1 MSLPNTTKPIFV
13 VFYVFMLNPADELRI
28 VNWTPALAEQ
38 DLPFR
43 YAAQIESNS
52 IEEFLT
58 DEVQVKVAIKR
69 TVKPKANVSTGSNT
83 DGVTLYND
91 INFQIENLAISY
103 TYMYEND
110 LGIFYAVTVLDNNVF
125 IPRIG
130 KAKSSVVYDLET
142 VEQSGSDKPYFE
154 ENKQSLLNFFKENEN
169 KLRANFE
176 RRRLT

>member
-1 MSLPNTTKPIFV
+1 MSVANQPKPIFV
-13 VFYVFMLNPADELRI
+13 VFYVFMLKPADDLRI
-28 VNWTPALAEQ
+28 VNWTPVSEEHK
-38 DLPFR
+38 LPFR

-58 DEVQVKVAIKR
+58 NEVQVKIAFRR
-69 TVKPKANVSTGSNT
+69 TVKPKANLSTGSIT
-83 DGVTLYND
+83 DGAVMYND

-110 LGIFYAVTVLDNNVF
+110 LGIFYAVTVLDSNVF

-169 KLRANFE
+169 KLRADFE
-176 RRRLT
+176 RRHLT